1 MVDESARSDV
11 LAIGERLSNH
21 CDKVGAI
28 LEGIEMKQISDVKF
42 RLNQPFLST
51 DSGLMEAALM
61 NMLKT
66 YESLRHDVWKIT
78 EMSLVDFEI
87 LFPKLDINFETYYS
101 LAVSLLNLIYQMHL
115 MRLDCYRLLKF

>member
-28 LEGIEMKQISDVKF
+28 LKGFEMKQVSDVKF
-42 RLNQPFLST
+42 SLNQPFLST
-51 DSGLMEAALM
+51 ESSLTEAALM
-61 NMLKT
+61 NMLET
-66 YESLRHDVWKIT
+66 YESLRLDVWEIT

-101 LAVSLLNLIYQMHL
+101 VAVSLLNLIYQMQL
-115 MRLDCYRLLKF
+115 MRLYCYRLLKS